1 MAREPSAE
9 DRRPQPEPSAGV
21 GTPLPAPGWRNA
33 LALALVA
40 GRGPVVWLA
49 MLTLLQTLLPLAGLV
64 AMMQLIDAVAAGLGG
79 QLGTDAAFARAGLSV
94 AAAAAIGFA
103 GSAARSL
110 HTWLAESHGRRT
122 GDLLQ
127 ERLEQHAA
135 RVPLAAFDRP
145 SFHERLQRASAEVA
159 TRPVRLLQDLLAVL
173 AAVVGLVLMA
183 ALLLSVASWLPVLVA
198 ATALPHAFV
207 RLRHARQ
214 RVAWQQD
221 HVPVQRDLGSLA
233 AALTSRSTAKD
244 VRVLRLG
251 AAFGARLAALRSGLH
266 RSLRSLAKVRSRDEL
281 LVTTVASLGLFG
293 AYLVLVDEALA
304 GGLSL
309 GALVLQAQA
318 AQRAQNAVRDLLAA
332 AVAAHEHRLFLQP
345 LLAFFAEPLAGETT
359 PPPGEPA
366 PPPGPLALHLH
377 DVHFTYAEAHRPA
390 LTALTLGIDAGERL
404 AVVGPNGSGKSTLL
418 KLLAGL
424 YLPDRG
430 LVVGAARALRSGDP
444 CSGERSRVLLQDG
457 ALFELS
463 LRDNLQ
469 LGVAATWSDDAL
481 WQALA
486 RVGMAERVRNLPLG
500 LDTPCSRRHPA
511 GVAWSGGEVRRLL
524 LARALLPGGDL
535 LLLDEPFA
543 ALDPAAANALAKVL
557 ATWPRR
563 TTMVVVD
570 HRADVLACC
579 DRVLVLDQG
588 RLVACGPL
596 ATLRLQPQLAGL
608 LPS

>member
-1 MAREPSAE
+1 M
-9 DRRPQPEPSAGV
+9 
-21 GTPLPAPGWRNA
+21 
-33 LALALVA
+33 ALALVA
-40 GRGPVVWLA
+40 GRGPAIGLA
-49 MLTLLQTLLPLAGLV
+49 ALTLLQTLLPLAGLV
-64 AMMQLIDAVAAGLGG
+64 AMMQLIDAVAAGLASRLAPD
-79 QLGTDAAFARAGLSV
+79 QAFARAGFAV

-110 HTWLAESHGRRT
+110 QTWLGESHGRRT

-135 RVPLAAFDRP
+135 CVPLAAFDQP
-145 SFHERLQRASAEVA
+145 SFHERLQRAAAEVSA
-159 TRPVRLLQDLLAVL
+159 RPVRLLQDLLAVL
-173 AAVVGLVLMA
+173 AALVGLVVMA

-221 HVPVQRDLGSLA
+221 QVPVQRDLGSLA
-233 AALTSRSTAKD
+233 AALTARSTAKD

-251 AAFGARLAALRSGLH
+251 GSFGARLAALRGGLH
-266 RSLRSLAKVRSRDEL
+266 RSLRALAKVRSRDEL

-332 AVAAHEHRLFLQP
+332 GVAVHEHRLFLLP
-345 LLAFFAEPLAGETT
+345 LVAFFAEPLAGEST
-359 PPPGEPA
+359 PPPGAPT
-366 PPPGPLALHLH
+366 PPPGPLSLELR
-377 DVHFTYAEAHRPA
+377 DVAFTYAEAERPA
-390 LTALTLGIDAGERL
+390 LVALSLAIAAGERL

-424 YLPDRG
+424 YAPDRG
-430 LVVGAARALRSGDP
+430 VLTCGGRAMP
-444 CSGERSRVLLQDG
+444 CAEPAFGERRRVLLQDG

-469 LGVAATWSDDAL
+469 LGVPAPWPDAVL
-481 WQALA
+481 WQALD
-486 RVGMAERVRNLPLG
+486 RVGMAERVRSLPLG
-500 LDTPCSRRHPA
+500 LDTPCSRRQA
-511 GVAWSGGEVRRLL
+511 TGVAWSGGEVRRLL

-543 ALDPAAANALAKVL
+543 ALDPAAARALANVL
-557 ATWPRR
+557 AGWPRS
-563 TTMVVVD
+563 TTMVIVD

-579 DRVLVLDQG
+579 DRVLVLDAG

-596 ATLRLQPQLAGL
+596 ATLRQQPQVAAL
-608 LPS
+608 LPG

>member
-1 MAREPSAE
+1 MAGDPGAE
-9 DRRPQPEPSAGV
+9 DRRPLAAQPGA
-21 GTPLPAPGWRNA
+21 APGNLPPPPWRHA

-40 GRGPVVWLA
+40 GRGPAFWLA
-49 MLTLLQTLLPLAGLV
+49 GLTLLQTLLPLAGLV

-79 QLGTDAAFARAGLSV
+79 RLDADQAFARAGYAV

-110 HTWLAESHGRRT
+110 QTWLAESHGRRT

-145 SFHERLQRASAEVA
+145 GFHDRLQRAAAEVSA
-159 TRPVRLLQDLLAVL
+159 RPVRLLQDLLAVL
-173 AAVVGLVLMA
+173 AAVVGLVVMA
-183 ALLLSVASWLPVLVA
+183 ALLRTVASWLPLLVA

-221 HVPVQRDLGSLA
+221 QVPLQRDLGSLA
-233 AALTSRSTAKD
+233 AALTSRGTAKD

-251 AAFGARLAALRSGLH
+251 PAFGARLASLRGGLH
-266 RSLRSLAKVRSRDEL
+266 RSLRALARVRSRDEL

-293 AYLVLVDEALA
+293 AYLVLVDQALA

-332 AVAAHEHRLFLQP
+332 SVAVHEHRLFLLP
-345 LLAFFAEPLAGETT
+345 LVAFFAEPLAGEST
-359 PPPGEPA
+359 PPPGESP
-366 PPPGPLALHLH
+366 PPPGPLSLELRH
-377 DVHFTYAEAHRPA
+377 VEFTYAEAQRPA
-390 LTALTLGIDAGERL
+390 LAALTLAIAAGERL

-424 YLPDRG
+424 YAPDRG
-430 LVVGAARALRSGDP
+430 VVG
-444 CSGERSRVLLQDG
+444 CGERLMRIGEPHLGERRRVLLQDG

-463 LRDNLQ
+463 VRDNLQ
-469 LGVAATWSDDAL
+469 LGVAAAWPDDAL

-486 RVGMAERVRNLPLG
+486 RVGMAERVRSSPLG
-500 LDTPCSRRHPA
+500 LDTPCSRRHPN

-543 ALDPAAANALAKVL
+543 ALDPAAAAALAAVL
-557 ATWPRR
+557 GSWPRS

-579 DRVLVLDQG
+579 DRVLVLDAG

-596 ATLRLQPQLAGL
+596 ATLRQEPRLARL
-608 LPS
+608 LPG

>member
-9 DRRPQPEPSAGV
+9 DRGPQPAPSSVVRA
-21 GTPLPAPGWRNA
+21 PAPAPTWRHA

-40 GRGPVVWLA
+40 GRGSAVGLA
-49 MLTLLQTLLPLAGLV
+49 VLTLLQTLLPLAGLV
-64 AMMQLIDAVAAGLGG
+64 AMMRLIDAVAAGLGSR
-79 QLGTDAAFARAGLSV
+79 LDADLAFARAGYAV

-110 HTWLAESHGRRT
+110 QTWLAESHGRRT

-145 SFHERLQRASAEVA
+145 SFHERLQRAAAEVS
-159 TRPVRLLQDLLAVL
+159 TRPVRLLQDLLAVQ
-173 AAVVGLVLMA
+173 AAVVGLVVMA

-198 ATALPHAFV
+198 ATAVPHAFV

-221 HVPVQRDLGSLA
+221 QVPVQRDLGSLA
-233 AALTSRSTAKD
+233 AALTSRGTAKD
-244 VRVLRLG
+244 VRVLQLG
-251 AAFGARLAALRSGLH
+251 AAFGVRLAALRALLH
-266 RSLRSLAKVRSRDEL
+266 RSLRSLARVRSRDEL

-293 AYLVLVDEALA
+293 AYLVLVDQALA
-304 GGLSL
+304 GSLSL

-332 AVAAHEHRLFLQP
+332 GVAVHEHRLFLAP
-345 LLAFFAEPLAGETT
+345 LVAFFAEPLAGEST
-359 PPPGEPA
+359 PPPGVPA
-366 PPPGPLALHLH
+366 PPPGPLALELH
-377 DVHFTYAEAHRPA
+377 DVHFGYADAPRPA
-390 LTALTLGIDAGERL
+390 LTAFSLAIAAGERL

-424 YLPDRG
+424 YGPDRG
-430 LVVGAARALRSGDP
+430 VVTCGDRGLPPGAPAFV
-444 CSGERSRVLLQDG
+444 ERRRVLLQDG

-469 LGVAATWSDDAL
+469 LGVAAPWPDDVL

-486 RVGMAERVRNLPLG
+486 QVGMVERVRSLPLG

-511 GVAWSGGEVRRLL
+511 GVAWSGGEARRLL

-543 ALDPAAANALAKVL
+543 ALDPAAAKALAHVL
-557 ATWPRR
+557 AGWNRR

-579 DRVLVLDQG
+579 DRVLVLDEG
-588 RLVACGPL
+588 RLLACGPL
-596 ATLRLQPQLAGL
+596 ATLQKEPRLAGL
-608 LPS
+608 LPG